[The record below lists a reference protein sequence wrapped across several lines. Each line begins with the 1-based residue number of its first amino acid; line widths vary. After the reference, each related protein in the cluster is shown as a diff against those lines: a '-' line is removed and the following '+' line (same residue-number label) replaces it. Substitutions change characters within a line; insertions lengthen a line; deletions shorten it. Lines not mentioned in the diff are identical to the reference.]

1 MEELF
6 KMVSRLR
13 RLMKL
18 EAGCQVCLQDTSPI
32 LSSTSR
38 LRDLPRDGGVGFVSS
53 EGRAEMYEHS
63 LRGTFNETI
72 QGLILAS
79 FLSLANLAWCP
90 AAVELHECSGGKLQC
105 ARGCL

>member
-13 RLMKL
+13 RPMKL
-18 EAGCQVCLQDTSPI
+18 EAGCQVSLQGTSAI
-32 LSSTSR
+32 LSSTSS
-38 LRDLPRDGGVGFVSS
+38 LRHLPRDGGVGFVTS

-63 LRGTFNETI
+63 LRGTFHETI
-72 QGLILAS
+72 QGLILA

-90 AAVELHECSGGKLQC
+90 AAVELHERSGGKLQC